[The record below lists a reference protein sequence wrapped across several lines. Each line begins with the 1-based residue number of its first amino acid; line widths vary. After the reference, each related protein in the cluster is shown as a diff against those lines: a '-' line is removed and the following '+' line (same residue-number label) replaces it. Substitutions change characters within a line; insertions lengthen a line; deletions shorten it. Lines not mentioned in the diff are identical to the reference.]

1 MVAVAVGGGGIEVEG
16 VEKVG
21 VAVVLFNQMFPLF

>member
-1 MVAVAVGGGGIEVEG
+1 MVVHIDVGSGAGVESGIEVEG

-21 VAVVLFNQMFPLF
+21 EVWGD